1 MSSHYHIFAIIEN
14 IILILTSS
22 EIILSKVFPVE
33 KPVSLQMN
41 TYHATTEIQKWCQ
54 AGMAWIVSSLNS
66 YIEALI
72 SNVMEFGNGDFGR

>member
-1 MSSHYHIFAIIEN
+1 MFTFLKNTFFPQEKDEFLIINSETVSSHYHIYAIIEN

-41 TYHATTEIQKWCQ
+41 TYHATTEIQK
-54 AGMAWIVSSLNS
+54 
-66 YIEALI
+66 
-72 SNVMEFGNGDFGR
+72 